1 VSIQGEETRRKVACP
16 SCGAPVRFRG
26 ATSIVSV
33 CAFCK
38 STLVREGVKLEDIGK
53 QAELLEDHS
62 PIRIGTDGRHRGVGF
77 NVVGRIQFAYP
88 DGVWNEWHVLFP
100 GGKGAWLSDA
110 GREYSITY
118 LVPPQ
123 PVPPFE
129 ALKPGMQVRLAG
141 DKAFAGAYSVSNLDV
156 GEVVAGEGELP
167 FRFTAGWKASV
178 ADLRGE
184 GASFATIDYS
194 EEPPHI
200 YVGEKLPFDTFGFS
214 GLRDP
219 EQGGFTHGT
228 ALAFK
233 CAGCGAPIE
242 KRIATTEVVACGS
255 CGSVTD
261 VRGTI
266 GEVVQKNELN
276 LTKFQPPIPLGST
289 GTWKGVRYEV
299 VGFMRRGDDDGG
311 TLYQWS
317 EYLLHNTAQGYAWIT
332 EYDGH
337 YNFVRAAAEIPRRE
351 PGSLGTPSA
360 IYLGRRFA
368 RFGGSYARVTFL
380 SGEFYWRVR
389 LGDVTECDDYVDP
402 PLILSSEKTDKELTW
417 SLGEYVDAPALWKAF
432 GLKGKPRKPEG
443 IAPNQPSPYKGRV
456 ARYWL
461 AAFAFIALGLV
472 AQLAF
477 LGLQASA
484 RPASIPFN
492 VAPND
497 PWHSV
502 SAPLDIGGWGAT
514 PLVVRTSSDA
524 SREWLDVQYKL
535 TNAQTG
541 QAYGLNRAMG
551 FRKLGAVVDGT
562 SLDIAEIPAVEP
574 GRYTLTI
581 DAAAGQPVRGTVDLY
596 RESVGWSNFFLFAG
610 FVLLWPLVAALRSA
624 AFETKRWSESDYAA
638 SAEGDD
644 SGDSDDS
651 DD

>member
-1 VSIQGEETRRKVACP
+1 MPVTGEESRRKVACP

-62 PIRIGTDGRHRGVGF
+62 PIRIGTDGRHRGIGF
-77 NVVGRIQFAYP
+77 NVVGRIQFAYA

-100 GGKGAWLSDA
+100 GGKSAWLSDA

-123 PVPPFE
+123 PVPPFV
-129 ALKPGMQVRLAG
+129 ALEPGMQVRLAG
-141 DKAFAGAYSVSNLDV
+141 DKAFAGAYSVTNLDE

-167 FRFTAGWKASV
+167 FRFTAGWKARV

-194 EEPPHI
+194 EEPPHV

-219 EQGGFTHGT
+219 EQAGFTQGT

-242 KRIATTEVVACGS
+242 KRIAATEVVACSS

-261 VRGTI
+261 VSGTP
-266 GEVVQKNELN
+266 GEVVQKNEIN
-276 LTKFQPPIPLGST
+276 MMGYRPAIPLGAI
-289 GTWKGVRYEV
+289 GTWKSVRYEV
-299 VGFMRRGDDDGG
+299 VGFMRRGVGG
-311 TLYQWS
+311 LYPWS

-332 EYDGH
+332 EADGH
-337 YNFVRAAAEIPRRE
+337 YNFVRAAAEIPKDAGAWMGK
-351 PGSLGTPSA
+351 PA
-360 IYLGRRFA
+360 VKYLGRKFTHFSHA
-368 RFGGSYARVTFL
+368 AAQVTHL
-380 SGEFYWRVR
+380 AGEFYWRVR
-389 LGDVTECDDYVDP
+389 LGDAATCDDYVDP
-402 PLILSSEKTDKELTW
+402 PLILSSEKTGNEITW
-417 SLGEYVDAPALWKAF
+417 SLGEYVEAPALWKAF
-432 GLKGKPRKPEG
+432 ALTGKPKKPEG
-443 IAPNQPSPYKGRV
+443 VAPNQPSPHKGRV
-456 ARYWL
+456 ARYWF
-461 AAFAFIALGLV
+461 AAFAFIILALV

-484 RPASIPFN
+484 RPASIPFV

-502 SAPLDIGGWGAT
+502 SPPIEIGGWGSP
-514 PLVVRTSSDA
+514 PLLVRTGSDA
-524 SREWLDVQYKL
+524 NLEWFDVRYKL
-535 TNAQTG
+535 THAQTG
-541 QAYGLNRAMG
+541 QAYGLSRAMG
-551 FRKLGAVVDGT
+551 FRKFGSTMDGT
-562 SLDIAEIPAVEP
+562 SYDIAEIPAVEP

-581 DAAAGQPVRGTVDLY
+581 DASAGQPVRASVDLY
-596 RESVGWSNFFLFAG
+596 RESVGWSNFYLFAG
-610 FVLLWPLVAALRSA
+610 FVLLWPAIAGMRSA

-638 SAEGDD
+638 SSESDD
-644 SGDSDDS
+644 SGDADDS

>member
-1 VSIQGEETRRKVACP
+1 MSIQGEETRRKVACP

-38 STLVREGVKLEDIGK
+38 STLVREGVKLENIGK

-100 GGKGAWLSDA
+100 GGNSAWLSDA
-110 GREYSITY
+110 GREYAITY
-118 LVPPQ
+118 LIAPQ
-123 PVPPFE
+123 PVPQFE

-141 DKAFAGAYSVSNLDV
+141 DKAFAGAYSVTNLDV

-167 FRFTAGWKASV
+167 FRFTAGWKAKV

-219 EQGGFTHGT
+219 EQGGFTQGT

-242 KRIATTEVVACGS
+242 KRVATTEVVACGS

-261 VRGTI
+261 VSGTP
-266 GEVVQKNELN
+266 GEVVQKNEMN
-276 LTKFQPPIPLGST
+276 VAKFRPPIPLGSV
-289 GTWKGVRYEV
+289 GTWKNVRYEV
-299 VGFMRRGDDDGG
+299 VGFMRRGVDVDGA
-311 TLYQWS
+311 LYQWS

-337 YNFVRAAAEIPRRE
+337 YNFVRAAAEIPKDAGRSA
-351 PGSLGTPSA
+351 GGKHSLS
-360 IYLGRRFA
+360 YLGRKFVHFA
-368 RFGGSYARVTFL
+368 KSEARVTFL

-389 LGDVTECDDYVDP
+389 LGDVNTCDDYVDP
-402 PLILSSEKTDKELTW
+402 PLILSSEWTDNEVSW
-417 SLGEYVDAPALWKAF
+417 SLGEYVEAPALWKAF
-432 GLKGKPRKPEG
+432 GLKTKPREPVG
-443 IAPNQPSPYKGRV
+443 VAPNQPSPHKGKV

-461 AAFAFIALGLV
+461 AAFAFLALGLA

-477 LGLQASA
+477 LGLQASS
-484 RPASIPFN
+484 RPASIPFT

-502 SAPLDIGGWGAT
+502 SAPLEIGGWGAT
-514 PLVVRTSSDA
+514 PLVVRTRSDA
-524 SREWLDVQYKL
+524 SREWLDVHYKL

-541 QAYGLNRAMG
+541 QAFGLSRAMG
-551 FRKLGAVVDGT
+551 LRKLGAVMDGS

-581 DAAAGQPVRGTVDLY
+581 DATAGQVVRGTVDLY
-596 RESVGWSNFFLFAG
+596 RQSVGWSNFFLFAG
-610 FVLLWPLVAALRSA
+610 FVLLWPVIAGLRSA
-624 AFETKRWSESDYAA
+624 AFEAKRWSESDYAA
-638 SAEGDD
+638 SSESDE
-644 SGDSDDS
+644 SGSDDS

>member
-1 VSIQGEETRRKVACP
+1 MSIQGEESRRKVACP

-38 STLVREGVKLEDIGK
+38 STLVREGVKLENIGK

-62 PIRIGTDGRHRGVGF
+62 PIRIGTDGRHRGIGF

-100 GGKGAWLSDA
+100 GGKSAWLSDA
-110 GREYSITY
+110 SREYSITY

-129 ALKPGMQVRLAG
+129 QLKPGMEVRIAG
-141 DKAFAGAYSVSNLDV
+141 DKPFAGKYSVTNLDV

-167 FRFTAGWKASV
+167 FRFTAGWKARV

-242 KRIATTEVVACGS
+242 KRVATTEVVACGT

-261 VRGTI
+261 VSGTP
-266 GEVVQKNELN
+266 GEVVQKNEIHMMG
-276 LTKFQPPIPLGST
+276 FRPAIPLGAI
-289 GTWKGVRYEV
+289 GTWKGVRYEI
-299 VGFMRRGDDDGG
+299 VGFMRRGVRG
-311 TLYQWS
+311 LYQWE
-317 EYLLHNTAQGYAWIT
+317 EYLLHDTAQGYAWIT
-332 EYDGH
+332 QADGH
-337 YNFVRAAAEIPRRE
+337 YNFVRAAAEIPKDA
-351 PGSLGTPSA
+351 GSSMGKPSVR
-360 IYLGRRFA
+360 YLGRKFTHFSHSEA
-368 RFGGSYARVTFL
+368 QVTYL
-380 SGEFYWRVR
+380 AGEFYWRVR
-389 LGDVTECDDYVDP
+389 IGDAATCDDYVDP
-402 PLILSSEKTDKELTW
+402 PLVLSSEKTANEVTW
-417 SLGEYVDAPALWKAF
+417 SLGEYVEAPALWKAF
-432 GLKGKPRKPEG
+432 ALKGKPPKLDG
-443 IAPNQPSPYKGRV
+443 VAPNQPSPHKGRV

-461 AAFAFIALGLV
+461 AAFAFLVLGLV

-484 RPASIPFN
+484 RPASIPFS

-502 SAPLDIGGWGAT
+502 SAPLEIGGWGAT

-524 SREWLDVQYKL
+524 HREWLDVRYKL

-541 QAYGLNRAMG
+541 RAYGLSRAMG
-551 FRKLGAVVDGT
+551 LRKLDSAMDGT
-562 SLDIAEIPAVEP
+562 SFDVAEIPAVEP

-581 DAAAGQPVRGTVDLY
+581 DAAAGQRVRGSVDLY
-596 RESVGWSNFFLFAG
+596 RESVGWSNFYLFAG
-610 FVLLWPLVAALRSA
+610 FVLIWPLVAAMRSA

-638 SAEGDD
+638 STEGDD

>member
-1 VSIQGEETRRKVACP
+1 VSITGEETRRKVACP

-38 STLVREGVKLEDIGK
+38 STLVREGVKLENIGK

-62 PIRIGTDGRHRGVGF
+62 PIRIGTDGRHRGIGF

-100 GGKGAWLSDA
+100 GGKSAWLSDA

-123 PVPPFE
+123 PVPQFE
-129 ALKPGMQVRLAG
+129 ELKPGMQVRLAG
-141 DKAFAGAYSVSNLDV
+141 DKAFAGAYSVTNLDV

-167 FRFTAGWKASV
+167 FRFTAGWKARV

-184 GASFATIDYS
+184 GAGFATIDYS
-194 EEPPHI
+194 EEPAHV

-219 EQGGFTHGT
+219 EQGGFTQGT

-242 KRIATTEVVACGS
+242 KRLTTTEVVACGS

-261 VRGTI
+261 VRGAT
-266 GEVVQKNELN
+266 GEVVQKNEIN
-276 LTKFQPPIPLGST
+276 MKAYEPRIPLGAV

-299 VGFMRRGDDDGG
+299 VGFMRRGVDG
-311 TLYQWS
+311 LYQWG

-332 EYDGH
+332 EADGH
-337 YNFVRAAAEIPRRE
+337 YNFVRAAAEIPKAAASSMGK
-351 PGSLGTPSA
+351 PVVK
-360 IYLGRRFA
+360 YLGRKFTHFSHA
-368 RFGGSYARVTFL
+368 EAQVTYL
-380 SGEFYWRVR
+380 TGEFYWRVR
-389 LGDVTECDDYVDP
+389 VGDAAACDDYVDP
-402 PLILSSEKTDKELTW
+402 PLILSSEKSDNEVTW
-417 SLGEYVDAPALWKAF
+417 SLGEYVEGPELWKAF
-432 GLKGKPRKPEG
+432 SLKRKPPKPEG
-443 IAPNQPSPYKGRV
+443 VAPNQPSPHKGKV
-456 ARYWL
+456 VRYWFAAL
-461 AAFAFIALGLV
+461 AFLLLGLV
-472 AQLAF
+472 AQWAF
-477 LGLQASA
+477 LGLHAYS
-484 RPASIPFN
+484 RPAAISFAA
-492 VAPND
+492 APGA

-502 SAPLDIGGWGAT
+502 SGPFEVGGWGSR
-514 PLVVRTSSDA
+514 PLVVRTRSDA
-524 SREWLDVQYKL
+524 NREWLDVRYKL

-551 FRKLGAVVDGT
+551 FRKLGSAMDGS
-562 SLDIAEIPAVEP
+562 SLDVAEVPAVPP

-581 DAAAGQPVRGTVDLY
+581 DASAGQAVRGTVEVH
-596 RESVGWSNFFLFAG
+596 RASVGWSNFFLFAG
-610 FVLLWPLVAALRSA
+610 FVALWPVIAGLRSA
-624 AFETKRWSESDYAA
+624 AFETRRWSESDYAGE
-638 SAEGDD
+638 SDDD
-644 SGDSDDS
+644 SGDDS